1 MAKFCLTEQE
11 ASSIGIWHQ
20 HQSHKIVTRGY
31 VVSVTQQVFP
41 RLEDTLPYCSSD
53 KRFLTVISTMVPVK
67 STATLSAAHGAA
79 AATWLSPK
87 QAMLLRTALAPEM
100 TGVIVKESIVPL
112 TAFQSKV
119 YTALCRVPK
128 GKVTT
133 YKHLAEAI
141 NSRSSRS
148 IGQALRRNPHAP
160 IVPCHRVVSSNRTLG
175 GFHGRTAGPW
185 LTKKEQLLRD
195 EGVEFDDEGKIHV
208 NSIYSF

>member
-1 MAKFCLTEQE
+1 M
-11 ASSIGIWHQ
+11 
-20 HQSHKIVTRGY
+20 
-31 VVSVTQQVFP
+31 VS
-41 RLEDTLPYCSSD
+41 
-53 KRFLTVISTMVPVK
+53 VK

-79 AATWLSPK
+79 AAAATWLSPQ
-87 QAMLLRTALAPEM
+87 QAMLLRTALAPYM

-112 TAFQSKV
+112 TAFQTKV

-160 IVPCHRVVSSNRTLG
+160 IVPCHRVVSSHRTLG
-175 GFHGRTAGPW
+175 GFHGHTTAGPW

-208 NSIYSF
+208 NCIYSF